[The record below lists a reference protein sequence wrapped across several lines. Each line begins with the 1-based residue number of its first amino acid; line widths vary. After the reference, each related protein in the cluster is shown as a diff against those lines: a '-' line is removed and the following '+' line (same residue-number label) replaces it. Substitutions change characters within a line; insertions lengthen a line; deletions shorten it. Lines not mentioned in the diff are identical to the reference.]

1 MVKSVFNIVAPLFLT
16 AGALLA
22 GDFILI
28 ASRAPSKVKPD
39 WPTAVLAGAVGM
51 LASELLSLLSWQF
64 TAWLVPALGEAGAS
78 WLDVAIS
85 PLIAA
90 ILAAYIIGKKFK
102 MPWKNAYISAAAGLL
117 PAFLIYS
124 ILLGIFSG
132 FLTGAN

>member
-1 MVKSVFNIVAPLFLT
+1 MLNIVAPLFLA

-39 WPTAVLAGAVGM
+39 WQTAVLAGAAGM
-51 LASELLSLLSWQF
+51 VASELLSFISWQF
-64 TAWLVPALGEAGAS
+64 TAWLVPYLGEAGAS
-78 WLDVAIS
+78 WIDVVIS

-90 ILAAYIIGKKFK
+90 ILVAFIIRRKFK
-102 MPWKNAYISAAAGLL
+102 MAWKSAYFSAAAGLV

-124 ILLGIFSG
+124 VLLGIFYG
-132 FLTGAN
+132 FLAGSN